1 MQRTG
6 QLRLHVGVADRVQVR
21 GPALAK
27 LGFQPTAKGLVEYMD
42 CREPKDD
49 LSGLSD
55 KKFVEIFDA
64 HNRIVALMSA
74 GDPTKIRDAMSARKG
89 SGGAAVD
96 MAAAFDMAD
105 DAVEQEEKAA
115 AEAAAAKA
123 TAEAATAADGS
134 AEK

>member
-1 MQRTG
+1 M
-6 QLRLHVGVADRVQVR
+6 VYMKVR

-49 LSGLSD
+49 LSRLSD
-55 KKFVEIFDA
+55 AQFVEIMDA

-74 GDPTKIRDAMSARKG
+74 GDPSKIVDAMKMRKAA
-89 SGGAAVD
+89 GGAPVV
-96 MAAAFDMAD
+96 MSSAFDMAD

-115 AEAAAAKA
+115 AEAAAAS
-123 TAEAATAADGS
+123 EAVEVG
-134 AEK
+134 

>member
-1 MQRTG
+1 MYTCKQRTPL
-6 QLRLHVGVADRVQVR
+6 QHSCRSRLCRTPG
-21 GPALAK
+21 
-27 LGFQPTAKGLVEYMD
+27 AKGLVEYMD

-55 KKFVEIFDA
+55 EKFVEIFDA